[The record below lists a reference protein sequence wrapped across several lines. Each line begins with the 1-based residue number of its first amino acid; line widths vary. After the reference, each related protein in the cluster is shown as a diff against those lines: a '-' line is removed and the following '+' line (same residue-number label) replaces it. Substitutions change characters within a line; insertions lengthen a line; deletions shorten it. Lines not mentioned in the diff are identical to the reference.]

1 LEKYNDLEIAIMSCI
16 IQRPELLKELRLE
29 EKHFLKH
36 RRLWKFLMAF
46 YDKFKTFDFVLMYS
60 VAGNKYQLVEYLKQ
74 IAESEPAPSLF
85 NKYQSRLIEV
95 YEENEKEEEIRNKV
109 YKLANELYV
118 NKISFQ
124 EFKDKINSIPHQTD
138 SNGA

>member
-1 LEKYNDLEIAIMSCI
+1 MLFHIFS
-16 IQRPELLKELRLE
+16 
-29 EKHFLKH
+29 
-36 RRLWKFLMAF
+36 
-46 YDKFKTFDFVLMYS
+46 FVLFLFVQFS
-60 VAGNKYQLVEYLKQ
+60 LYQLVEYLKQ

-138 SNGA
+138 SNEA